1 MIATI
6 KLRNGQD
13 KRFPVL
19 DNPVDQE
26 LGDVWSRKR
35 QNVVLVTGASGF
47 IGSELVKQ
55 LETAGNRVIC
65 TVREPVGDGSPCVR
79 LPFPEEPSTVFED
92 LLENVDHVV
101 HLAAIHH
108 AKRAVSAEEY
118 HAANCLLTAKLA
130 RAAHKKISGKFVFT
144 SSIRAQCGS
153 VFDGVLRESDVP
165 QPTDDY
171 GRSKLAAETEIAAAM
186 PRCNYTI
193 MRPVLVYGPVATGN
207 LAKLTRL
214 AAWPIPLPLN
224 GLPGKRSLL
233 DRGAL
238 CAAII
243 HSLQEPKTDGE
254 TFIVSDNAP
263 LTIGEL
269 VAAMRRGMGRR
280 PRLFF
285 VPETL
290 LDLAAKLTA
299 QTGRKQRLYQ
309 DLVASS
315 VKLQST
321 GWAAVDDPMRRIEEV
336 SKTMAPAQPVISSAA
351 SLNSA
356 LLLPQFWV

>member
-1 MIATI
+1 
-6 KLRNGQD
+6 
-13 KRFPVL
+13 VL
-19 DNPVDQE
+19 DNSVDQE
-26 LGDVWSRKR
+26 VGDVWSRRR

-65 TVREPVGDGSPCVR
+65 TAREPVGDGSPCVR
-79 LPFPEEPSTVFED
+79 LPLPEEPSSVFED

-108 AKRAVSAEEY
+108 AKRAVSPEEY
-118 HAANCLLTAKLA
+118 YAANCLLTAKLA
-130 RAAHKKISGKFVFT
+130 KAAHKNISGKFVFT

-153 VFDGVLRESDVP
+153 VFDGVMRESDVP

-171 GRSKLAAETEIAAAM
+171 GRSKLAAEAAIAAAL
-186 PRCNYTI
+186 PRRNYTI
-193 MRPVLVYGPVATGN
+193 MRPVLVYGPAATGN

-214 AAWPIPLPLN
+214 VAWPIPLPLN

-243 HSLQEPKTDGE
+243 HSLQEPKTNGE
-254 TFIVSDNAP
+254 VFIVSDNAP

-280 PRLFF
+280 PRLFS
-285 VPETL
+285 VPEAL

-299 QTGRKQRLYQ
+299 QSDRKRRLYR

-321 GWAAVDDPMRRIEEV
+321 GWEAIDDPTRQIEEV
-336 SKTMAPAQPVISSAA
+336 SRTITPPPRVISAVA
-351 SLNSA
+351 SLHSF
-356 LLLPQFWV
+356 LLLPQLWA